1 STMQQSSSQ
10 EEQQQLQQQQQHQE
24 EDLTIYQALYDQFR
38 SEVSAAEVG
47 DVQSLGVE
55 LDPDESVEAAGI
67 CRVPISDFGNQGF
80 VLRGFLSPGE
90 CQRLVDS
97 AEASGGLK
105 PTPFFRQ
112 EYRSCHR
119 LVLHEP
125 ELARQMFLRLRPYL
139 PDKLTFN
146 GQDDPIT
153 SHRVHGA
160 PWLLKGNWEPYCLN
174 PVLRLCRYHPGQH
187 FSPHY
192 DGLLVHDDA
201 CRSMQTFMV
210 YLTDNPA
217 SDGGATN
224 FLDDGLSMSSLIS
237 TTESATESD
246 GTERQRMSAPQSQII
261 CQVHPER
268 GSLLV
273 FNHYRLHEGERLAA
287 GVKYILRSDIMYRR
301 ITAAPQS
308 DEKFREAL
316 RLQQEAERLESR
328 GQADEAVKL
337 YRKAFR
343 LYPNLENY
351 S

>member
-10 EEQQQLQQQQQHQE
+10 EQQQLQQQQQHQE

-80 VLRGFLSPGE
+80 VLRGFLSPAE

-153 SHRVHGA
+153 SHRVYGA

-224 FLDDGLSMSSLIS
+224 FLDDGLSLSSLIS